1 MTQIPKVGSSEC
13 IVAVKVPTAE
23 LKGMKIS
30 APAGPATVESI
41 KQLTE
46 LVKENGV
53 AAHPFILAHLP
64 ALLTA
69 LGAKNN
75 DIRNAATDAAGA
87 LFEQLTSNPN
97 TCEAIIPA
105 LLECCD
111 DKLTWQTRSF
121 CCKTIAGL
129 THTAP
134 GQIGQLLPEIIP
146 VVSTCVNDAKPAVAD
161 AARETMVEVC
171 KAIQNKDVEPF
182 IPALMSALARPA
194 EVPDTVHKLSA
205 VVFVENVTA
214 PTLSIM
220 VPLLI
225 RGLREKQ
232 KAIQRK
238 CCVIIDNMSK
248 LVDNPADAAVFL
260 PRLLPGV
267 KTVLAE
273 VADPEVR
280 GVAQRTVT
288 SLERIVK
295 ESAVLARRA
304 EHGAVLKAF
313 TELAPAGNNVPALV
327 LEYVAHLCLY
337 PIDARNFELDAWK
350 ANVLPYVAPY
360 MAAPAAEAMVKA
372 VIDRCYLE
380 ATAKPVDPD
389 DDGAPDLCDCEFSL
403 AYGGKILLKN
413 ARLWLKKGRR
423 YGLCGPNGAGK
434 STLMRAIANGQVDG
448 FPPKEV
454 LRTVYVEHDID
465 ASQADTPAL
474 QFVAED
480 AEVRAVMGADNTEKV
495 RESLLSVGFNEE
507 LIAKPVASLSGGW
520 KMKLALS
527 RAMLLNPHILLLDE
541 PTNHLDVVNV
551 NWLETYLIG
560 LSEVTCMIVSHDS
573 GFLDNV
579 CTDIIHYETLK
590 LKTYRGNLSAFV
602 AVKPEAQSYYEL
614 GASTLKF
621 TLPEPGFLEGINS
634 KEKAILRLNG
644 AGYTYPN
651 TERKIFTGVSLQC
664 SLSSRVACVGPN
676 GAGKSTLIKVL
687 TGEVEPTEGAVWKH
701 PNLRIAYVAQ
711 HAFHHLEQHL
721 EKTPNQYIQWR
732 YAPGEDREAAEK
744 ETRQIS
750 EEEQKKMEE
759 KFMHNGVKKVVEKLL
774 GRRKLKKGY
783 EYEVQWQN
791 LPSDQNSW
799 MTRDVLEAA
808 GFGKLVNEIDAHE
821 AARLG
826 LMTRALTAANVQKQL
841 EDLGL
846 ESEFATHS
854 QIRGLSG
861 GQKVKVV
868 LAAAMWLNPH
878 LLVLDEP
885 TNYLDRDSLG
895 ALAEAIKAYGG
906 GVIIITH
913 HSEFADALC
922 KETWSVNAGV
932 VDIKGQ
938 SWMTAVKEKL
948 EFKVQEEVVDA
959 FGNVIKVKAPKK
971 EKLSNKERKALEKA
985 RKMRR
990 ERGEVVTDSEEDA

>member
-1 MTQIPKVGSSEC
+1 MTMPKVGSSEC
-13 IVAVKVPTAE
+13 IVAVEVPVE
-23 LKGMKIS
+23 RMKGLKIA
-30 APAGPATVESI
+30 APSGPASVESI
-41 KQLTE
+41 KQLTD
-46 LVKENGV
+46 LVAENGV
-53 AAHPFILAHLP
+53 ASHPFVLP
-64 ALLTA
+64 HIVPLLTA
-69 LGAKNN
+69 LGSKNT
-75 DIRNAATDAAGA
+75 DVRNAAGDAAKT
-87 LFEQLTSNPN
+87 LFEQLTANPN
-97 TCEAIIPA
+97 ATEAFMPH

-121 CCKTIAGL
+121 ACKTIAGL

-134 GQIGQLLPEIIP
+134 GQVGALLPEIIP
-146 VVSTCVNDAKPAVAD
+146 VVSMCVNDAKPAVAD

-171 KAIQNKDVEPF
+171 KAIKNKDVEPF
-182 IPALMSALARPA
+182 IPALMSALGRPA

-205 VVFVENVTA
+205 VVFVEQVTA

-248 LVDNPADAAVFL
+248 LVDNPADAAIFL
-260 PRLLPGV
+260 PRLQPGV
-267 KTVLAE
+267 QTVLDE

-280 GVAQRTVT
+280 SVAQRTLAT
-288 SLERIVK
+288 LARIVK
-295 ESAVLARRA
+295 ESAAVARRA
-304 EHGAVLKAF
+304 EHPAVLKAY
-313 TELAPAGNNVPALV
+313 TELAPAGAAVPATV
-327 LEYVAHLCLY
+327 FEYAAHLSLY
-337 PIDARNFELDAWK
+337 PIDARDFEFDSWK
-350 ANVLPYVAPY
+350 ANVMPYLAPFLK
-360 MAAPAAEAMVKA
+360 AADADALVKA
-372 VIDRCYLE
+372 VIDRCYKE
-380 ATAKPVDPD
+380 ATAKPVDED
-389 DDGAPDLCDCEFSL
+389 DDGTPDLCDCEFSL

-413 ARLWLKKGRR
+413 ARLHLKKGRR

-448 FPPKEV
+448 FPPKDV

-480 AEVRAVMGADNTEKV
+480 PEIRAVMGAGNEAKV
-495 RESLLSVGFNEE
+495 KESLLAVGFTEE
-507 LIAKPVASLSGGW
+507 LIAKAVASLSGGW
-520 KMKLALS
+520 KMKLALT
-527 RAMLLNPHILLLDE
+527 RAMLLSPHILLLDE

-551 NWLETYLIG
+551 AWLEAYLTG
-560 LSEVTCMIVSHDS
+560 LSEVTCMVVSHDS

-579 CTDIIHYETLK
+579 CTDILHYEALK
-590 LKTYRGNLSAFV
+590 LKSYRGNLSAFV

-621 TLPEPGFLEGINS
+621 KLPEPGFLEGVNS
-634 KEKAILRLNG
+634 KEKAILRMNG
-644 AGYTYPN
+644 VSYKYPN
-651 TERKIFTGVSLQC
+651 TERLIFTNVSLQC

-687 TGEVEPTEGAVWKH
+687 TGEAEPTEGNVWKH

-721 EKTPNQYIQWR
+721 DKTPNQYIQWR

-744 ETRQIS
+744 ETRQVT

-759 KFMHNGVKKVVEKLL
+759 KFMHNGVKKVVEKIL

-791 LPSDQNSW
+791 MSSADNSW
-799 MTRDVLEAA
+799 LTRDVLEAA
-808 GFGKLVNEIDAHE
+808 GFGKMVNEVDAHE

-913 HSEFADALC
+913 HCEFADALC
-922 KETWSVNAGV
+922 KESWSVNEGV

-938 SWMTAVKEKL
+938 SWMTAVKEKI
-948 EFKVQEEVVDA
+948 EFKVQEEVIDA

-990 ERGEVVTDSEEDA
+990 ERGEVVTDSEDEA